1 MGMHAS
7 FGIPELFRAALCEGF
22 FESGVEI
29 PALGGKHYAVGWQFE
44 DTQTVLA
51 SALVRAMNMGRSA
64 VQMEPGN
71 QGVKGNETRAWE
83 R

>member
-29 PALGGKHYAVGWQFE
+29 HALGGKHYAVGWQLE

-51 SALVRAMNMGRSA
+51 SAL
-64 VQMEPGN
+64 GN
-71 QGVKGNETRAWE
+71 VTDSGW
-83 R
+83 